1 MHSQAKLTHMHPAL
15 IGRTDYLKYQL
26 TLQLFLFP
34 LQWMTETEWE
44 KVHRRCLPN
53 LSSSA
58 TSSPPPNLT
67 NIAIST
73 PPPNLSSS
81 ATSNPP
87 PNLSSK
93 TPSPNSPCFSQR
105 TNLAVGLLAY
115 FTTSLNKQKAHWVC
129 CINMYCP
136 GIKPILMF
144 GFVYLLLWC
153 NNKELP
159 CCVSST
165 AAKVRTR
172 TAPRN
177 RSPTLANLALAQ
189 VWH

>member
-1 MHSQAKLTHMHPAL
+1 MHSQAKHPRLTHMHPAL

-58 TSSPPPNLT
+58 
-67 NIAIST
+67 IST

-81 ATSNPP
+81 AISSPP
-87 PNLSSK
+87 PNLSSSATSTPPPNLSSSAISSPPPNLDNIATSSPPPNRSSK
-93 TPSPNSPCFSQR
+93 TPSPNPPCFSQR

-115 FTTSLNKQKAHWVC
+115 FTTSLNKRKAH
-129 CINMYCP
+129 
-136 GIKPILMF
+136 
-144 GFVYLLLWC
+144 
-153 NNKELP
+153 
-159 CCVSST
+159 
-165 AAKVRTR
+165 
-172 TAPRN
+172 
-177 RSPTLANLALAQ
+177 
-189 VWH
+189 